1 MYAINKLLRPA
12 LLHRHRN
19 NGGTYIYVPT
29 LETATLTPY
38 EQLPMKMSPSP
49 EPKFITE
56 PQYVELCKACNQIL
70 QAQDF
75 TAERVAISW
84 LHVIREHP
92 PRALK
97 RVAGKTSFHLC
108 CDIYPRPFTGPT
120 FLPPHRAAD
129 VIFCLPPVI
138 LSFWKK
144 VL

>member
-92 PRALK
+92 PRAFK
-97 RVAGKTSFHLC
+97 RVEVKTSFHSC
-108 CDIYPRPFTGPT
+108 CDIYPRPSTAPT
-120 FLPPHRAAD
+120 FLPPHRPAD
-129 VIFCLPPVI
+129 VLSSLPPVI
-138 LSFWKK
+138 LSFWRK
-144 VL
+144 VV